1 MGWISL
7 HEIFFL
13 DAIQVY
19 NSQFLLYKS
28 TTVSS
33 HCASV
38 QQSAP
43 TGGPL
48 SERIFYYKNY
58 LIKFPFYLTSN
69 RSGVLLARERW
80 QITEN
85 IFSLR
90 RFRQLTIGI
99 INSIWHY

>member
-1 MGWISL
+1 MGTATHPSPGYRCMRSS
-7 HEIFFL
+7 FST
-13 DAIQVY
+13 Q
-19 NSQFLLYKS
+19 YKS